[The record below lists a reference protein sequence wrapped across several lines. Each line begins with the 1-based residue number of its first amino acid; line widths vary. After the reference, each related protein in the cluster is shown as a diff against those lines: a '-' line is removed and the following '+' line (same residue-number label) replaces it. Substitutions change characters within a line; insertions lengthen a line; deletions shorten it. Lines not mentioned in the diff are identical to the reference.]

1 MTIAAAGPI
10 AARESATA
18 RSPADV
24 EAAVTPSVLTR
35 VPRPGPSSTV
45 VTLAALAGGLE
56 AVQAEWGADGGH
68 VVLTGRRPFLDV
80 TGRAGFRP
88 DGTLDGTVQMRARLA
103 VLGLTLGEAT
113 WSVAG
118 WDPGAALA
126 TPGVTLQGST
136 LALDLAQLPAETSLT
151 TDPSVVS
158 TRDGAAA
165 TVELP
170 TEAFEGG
177 EPLSPRYAE
186 IFGGL
191 LGVDLSGM
199 DVHADAPLNDAPA
212 FVTNEDL
219 FFAPGMYG
227 ADSPQTLE
235 LLDAALRA
243 ALAGLFGPVGGAAPA
258 PAPQAPLQGAATATP
273 EPSTD
278 VVEANPAGDAAV
290 AEVASPEGA
299 DAGAAAAAAA
309 AAGGAAGEGTPGE
322 EAVPEGEEGAVDEAP
337 PVEVI
342 MPEAPTEPT
351 PAAAARGGAVAGGGG
366 GAAAAARDMPTADDS
381 TTAARGAV
389 VEPASETAARAQEAV
404 AAELGERPPPSPE
417 IVALTVRIR
426 DAIAANRPED
436 EDQLLATDPTRE
448 AQAAGATI
456 TGSVEAQSDEVS
468 ASYDAM
474 ASPPSGSPTLSPN
487 PVTPESPAV
496 AGMGVD
502 AASAAPDPIPPEN
515 TNLDADVAATDQR
528 ISDSGIETR
537 VTDEIPDGPFQAT
550 RDARGELGEL
560 AQRTPEEIHAEEQVA
575 IDSAQ
580 SDMANLQLQAM
591 ATLRASRERAVGGVD
606 GATGEMTGQEEVTR
620 DNVSQLAQGVYDRA
634 QTQVQELL
642 TPLSSTA
649 MARWDAG
656 LARLSREFHDALNEV
671 QRWID
676 ERHSGVL
683 GTIVAIGDYITG
695 LPGWVIRAY
704 DRAERAFGDG
714 VCELLLEIS
723 SDVNTVIIAAQ
734 GVIQGARD
742 EINGMF
748 DQMEAEFPE
757 FVAAERARF
766 AGMLDSLDTQVT
778 DAQTSFVEDV
788 SARAIDA
795 VNEAHAAVQAKRD
808 EAGGLIGRVVAAIEE
823 FIDDPIKAIIN
834 GLLRL
839 VGIPPGAFWSLIAQI
854 EQVASDIAEDPENF
868 INNLVAGVK
877 QGFQQFYDNFG
888 THLLGAFWQWL
899 FSGLKTPIPM
909 PSSFDPISLVTFA
922 LQLMGITWPNIRE
935 ILVRHLGPEAVELLE
950 IAWQILSV
958 LINEGPQGLVNMIK
972 EQLSPE
978 NIVGMI
984 LDAAIE
990 YIIEKLIVKAA
1001 EYVFSLLNP
1010 AGAVAQAIMLI
1021 YRVCSWIFRNAARIF
1036 AFVQAVV
1043 GGMADVIAGNIGGLA
1058 ATVERALASM
1068 LVVVIDLF
1076 AGLLGLG
1083 DLPDEVAGVI
1093 TRMQTYILGIIDSII
1108 GWIVTQAR
1116 ALLARIGI
1124 GGDEDDD
1131 DEDGD
1136 DNDDEELGKTVRFSG
1151 GNESHRLWVDRSGDT
1166 ATVMVASTSGP
1177 VEAKV
1182 AEWDGMLV
1190 ANDPREPLVAQIQ
1203 GAVAAIGNNA
1213 NSLAAAFE
1221 AALRD
1226 PSDENKVPS
1235 DSPLEAAEDSLA
1247 GLLRQGFEEF
1257 GQQDEATILGWIMK
1271 VLPSAASNLV
1281 SGADATLANDLR
1293 EAKYV
1298 PLGQSV
1304 ESPMWT
1310 AGAGAAEALTAA
1322 EAAGSNRTNHLRLVP
1337 WFREGNKTEAD
1348 ASTAAF
1354 TDHATTG
1361 PGKNGFGEPVR
1372 KAFGDAYVTALKSTP
1387 LANIDPIDTRSPSQI
1402 GAMTWH
1408 EGAGGAGTIHHAPDE
1423 LKDTDPPLITA
1434 VGGALLPFMKAIA
1447 RGAPAHEYGLPRL
1460 TWAFTHRP
1468 SKKFVKDAFRG
1479 LNPGTHEWIPTG
1491 DLILVMQRAV
1501 DAAPNPGG
1509 FHTGVQWINVYHYL
1523 RTDTTRVYYRI
1534 VNVPTRQTISDV
1546 LYQVG
1551 VGFHSGVAYRGEDGK
1566 EGQRGVGLF
1575 DQGEFHDRLRAAFAG
1590 YSLNDPAGYVQALRG
1605 MLPNLL
1611 WDGNLGAYGLPPAT
1625 YTAPLSFWFR
1635 DTGGGARFTGATLQD
1650 LAAAQQA
1657 HRAAINADF
1666 DNALAH
1672 INDP

>member
-1 MTIAAAGPI
+1 MTSTATTAGPV
-10 AARESATA
+10 AARETATA
-18 RSPADV
+18 RSPADT
-24 EAAVTPSVLTR
+24 EASAAPPVLDR
-35 VPRPGPSSTV
+35 IPRPGPESTV
-45 VTLAALAGGLE
+45 VALAAYAGGLE
-56 AVQAEWGADGGH
+56 AVQAEWGADGGQ

-88 DGTLDGTVQMRARLA
+88 DGTLDGTVDMRARLA

-118 WDPGAALA
+118 WEPGAALA
-126 TPGVTLQGST
+126 IPGVTLQGST
-136 LALDLAQLPAETSLT
+136 LALDLAALPAEAVLT

-158 TRDGAAA
+158 ARDGAAA

-170 TEAFEGG
+170 TEAFDGG
-177 EPLSPRYAE
+177 QPLSPRYAE
-186 IFGGL
+186 MFGAL
-191 LGVDLSGM
+191 LGVDVSGM
-199 DVHADAPLNDAPA
+199 DVHADAPLQVAPA

-235 LLDAALRA
+235 ILDAAIRA
-243 ALAGLFGPVGGAAPA
+243 ALAGILGPVGAAPPPPQPAPPAAASA
-258 PAPQAPLQGAATATP
+258 PAAAT
-273 EPSTD
+273 D
-278 VVEANPAGDAAV
+278 IVEANPAGEASV
-290 AEVASPEGA
+290 PEPGGAEAA
-299 DAGAAAAAAA
+299 DAGAVA
-309 AAGGAAGEGTPGE
+309 AAGGGAGGSEIPAE
-322 EAVPEGEEGAVDEAP
+322 EVVPEGGEGAVEEAP

-366 GAAAAARDMPTADDS
+366 GAAAAAREMPSADES

-417 IVALTVRIR
+417 IVALTERIR
-426 DAIAANRPED
+426 TAIRENRPED
-436 EDQLLATDPTRE
+436 EDQLLATDPTQE
-448 AQAAGATI
+448 AQTAGATI
-456 TGSVEAQSDEVS
+456 SGSVESQSTEVGE
-468 ASYDAM
+468 SYDAM
-474 ASPPSGSPTLSPN
+474 ASPPSGSPALTPN

-496 AGMGVD
+496 PGMGVD

-528 ISDSGIETR
+528 IADAGIETR
-537 VTDEIPDGPFQAT
+537 VTAEIPDGPFQAT

-560 AQRTPEEIHAEEQVA
+560 AQRTPAEIHAEEQVA

-591 ATLRASRERAVGGVD
+591 ETLRASRERAVGGVD

-620 DNVSQLAQGVYDRA
+620 DNVSQLAQDVYDRA
-634 QTQVQELL
+634 QTQVQDLL

-656 LARLSREFHDALNEV
+656 LTRLSREFHDALDAV

-676 ERHSGVL
+676 ERHSGVV
-683 GTIVAIGDYITG
+683 GTLVAIGDYIAG
-695 LPGWVIRAY
+695 LPGWVIQEY
-704 DRAERAFGDG
+704 NRAERAFGDG
-714 VCELLLEIS
+714 VCDLLLEIS

-778 DAQTSFVEDV
+778 DAQASFVRDV

-795 VNEAHAAVQAKRD
+795 VNEAHATVQARRD
-808 EAGGLIGRVVAAIEE
+808 EAGGLIGQVVAAIEE
-823 FIDDPIKAIIN
+823 FIDDPVKAIIN

-854 EQVASDIAEDPENF
+854 EQVASDIADNPENF

-899 FSGLKTPIPM
+899 FSGLQTPIPM
-909 PSSFDPISLVTFA
+909 PSSFDPISLVSFA

-935 ILVRHLGPEAVELLE
+935 ILVRHLGPEAVEMLE

-958 LINEGPQGLVNMIK
+958 LINEGPQGIVNMIK

-990 YIIEKLIVKAA
+990 FIIEKLIVKAA

-1043 GGMADVIAGNIGGLA
+1043 GGMADVVAGNIGGLA

-1093 TRMQTYILGIIDSII
+1093 QRMQAYILGIIDTII
-1108 GWIVTQAR
+1108 GWIITQAR
-1116 ALLARIGI
+1116 ALLAAIGI
-1124 GGDEDDD
+1124 GGDEDE
-1131 DEDGD
+1131 DEEGGD
-1136 DNDDEELGKTVRFSG
+1136 ENDDEELGTTVRFSG
-1151 GNESHRLWVDRSGDT
+1151 GGESHRLWFS
-1166 ATVMVASTSGP
+1166 VA
-1177 VEAKV
+1177 
-1182 AEWDGMLV
+1182 
-1190 ANDPREPLVAQIQ
+1190 
-1203 GAVAAIGNNA
+1203 
-1213 NSLAAAFE
+1213 
-1221 AALRD
+1221 
-1226 PSDENKVPS
+1226 
-1235 DSPLEAAEDSLA
+1235 
-1247 GLLRQGFEEF
+1247 
-1257 GQQDEATILGWIMK
+1257 
-1271 VLPSAASNLV
+1271 
-1281 SGADATLANDLR
+1281 GADATLMVASTPTPLESKLQQWQDKFNAGEPEDPAKFA
-1293 EAKYV
+1293 EASGL
-1298 PLGQSV
+1298 LGQLSGMV
-1304 ESPMWT
+1304 T
-1310 AGAGAAEALTAA
+1310 ATEQEADALAAEFLAAEADQNDEVEPPSDDAL
-1322 EAAGSNRTNHLRLVP
+1322 ENRQRAIATLVGRLADIYDDP
-1337 WFREGNKTEAD
+1337 DKTEQWLREMGEFLPGEAD
-1348 ASTAAF
+1348 PAMDPPYRDWALRIPEFTVGNEPDDERIWGVGVLDGTRANAAAYMADPATHRALLPYFQADPVQHRVKTAAF
-1354 TDHATTG
+1354 SNYVFGGSAPQAVRRSFRQGYGDAAVARLKSAAGWVIDPSTRVDQEYKDRLSARIDRMTFEWQSPGGGRIDWPTERIPDHTRYEPIMISEVESNGVRTIRYRTKTGQEYTSTTNSNDG
-1361 PGKNGFGEPVR
+1361 LAITVTGENLRFMSGRGVTQDSPAYRTNNGFDRSHIIANE
-1372 KAFGDAYVTALKSTP
+1372 FGGTGYATGGNLVTASATY
-1387 LANIDPIDTRSPSQI
+1387 NQEYMRS
-1402 GAMTWH
+1402 A
-1408 EGAGGAGTIHHAPDE
+1408 ER
-1423 LKDTDPPLITA
+1423 A
-1434 VGGALLPFMKAIA
+1434 VGDSI
-1447 RGAPAHEYGLPRL
+1447 
-1460 TWAFTHRP
+1460 
-1468 SKKFVKDAFRG
+1468 
-1479 LNPGTHEWIPTG
+1479 
-1491 DLILVMQRAV
+1491 
-1501 DAAPNPGG
+1501 
-1509 FHTGVQWINVYHYL
+1509 
-1523 RTDTTRVYYRI
+1523 
-1534 VNVPTRQTISDV
+1534 
-1546 LYQVG
+1546 
-1551 VGFHSGVAYRGEDGK
+1551 
-1566 EGQRGVGLF
+1566 
-1575 DQGEFHDRLRAAFAG
+1575 AAFASQHNLDETTVSFTMTVNVTFG
-1590 YSLNDPAGYVQALRG
+1590 AVNDPA
-1605 MLPNLL
+1605 
-1611 WDGNLGAYGLPPAT
+1611 
-1625 YTAPLSFWFR
+1625 
-1635 DTGGGARFTGATLQD
+1635 
-1650 LAAAQQA
+1650 
-1657 HRAAINADF
+1657 I
-1666 DNALAH
+1666 LAH
-1672 INDP
+1672 IKTRPWFPADRAGADLDAEIQQKIASGQIHRHLMRVTSVTYTWHFTDPVGPGSALAIGPDLWLLANG